1 MMKVKTHHFV
11 CIFLALL
18 TVPLF
23 ASFWISYKILGDIY
37 LFRPWLILTE
47 YNSLPADS
55 SSMALKAGFVGALAI
70 GALLMYLFEGVIF
83 GVKTTD
89 SHGDARWSTRREAKT
104 ANLMQSWG
112 VVLGKYGR
120 PKSSAPILRTNE
132 VDFSNILLSAP
143 PRSGKGVGV
152 IIPTLLE
159 YPGSVIVYDVKGE
172 NYERTAR
179 MRKSLGDEVYVISPF
194 DMDLEHTPEHG
205 HELHRK
211 SHSFNP
217 LIEIKEMED
226 LEDRLIALRGVTDAL
241 LSVAGGSASLTSL
254 LEDGRKILIAAMAVV
269 CAQEHP
275 SLGKVADLLTPKPGN
290 DGETP
295 DYKTRLTELAQ
306 LAPDQI
312 SKNNLLSAAGN
323 DNKQIGIYLSV
334 VESAGFGAWSNPA
347 IIRASEKNDIDLT
360 SLRNKPQSIY
370 IAIPPQYRDAA
381 APFVRLL
388 IQTAINRMRT
398 YSQPKR
404 KDGKVLPVLF
414 MIDEFHTLGHMKAVV
429 DGLTNL
435 PGYGGRMC
443 LVVQSP
449 ESLDEHYGKTGA
461 AVMMDSIQLQL
472 WMAPNAEETKMSLSK
487 ALGQK
492 TIASASVSGKSMG
505 SKDSGKSHSY
515 SEKGRALMTPEELG
529 RLEKTKLIIIPQNQR
544 PILASKMV
552 YYEDQHFSGVYASQE
567 NLPWPEIPN
576 IKTRAATSYKSFLMG
591 ASDVVQAAD
600 GDSDEEEHGE
610 VFVRTPAPDT
620 GEGEEQTPAPTVDY
634 SMFEDAP
641 DENDAGLAKL
651 DYLLATVKAPD
662 YEDQLNA
669 VLGMIPPDY
678 SPDFSQ
684 LRMRLS
690 AEDMIERL
698 MPLVEAEKVAVRHRR
713 EA

>member
-1 MMKVKTHHFV
+1 MKVKTHHFV

-226 LEDRLIALRGVTDAL
+226 LEDRLIALRGVTDA
-241 LSVAGGSASLTSL
+241 S
-254 LEDGRKILIAAMAVV
+254 
-269 CAQEHP
+269 
-275 SLGKVADLLTPKPGN
+275 
-290 DGETP
+290 
-295 DYKTRLTELAQ
+295 
-306 LAPDQI
+306 
-312 SKNNLLSAAGN
+312 
-323 DNKQIGIYLSV
+323 
-334 VESAGFGAWSNPA
+334 
-347 IIRASEKNDIDLT
+347 
-360 SLRNKPQSIY
+360 
-370 IAIPPQYRDAA
+370 
-381 APFVRLL
+381 
-388 IQTAINRMRT
+388 
-398 YSQPKR
+398 
-404 KDGKVLPVLF
+404 
-414 MIDEFHTLGHMKAVV
+414 
-429 DGLTNL
+429 
-435 PGYGGRMC
+435 
-443 LVVQSP
+443 
-449 ESLDEHYGKTGA
+449 
-461 AVMMDSIQLQL
+461 
-472 WMAPNAEETKMSLSK
+472 
-487 ALGQK
+487 
-492 TIASASVSGKSMG
+492 
-505 SKDSGKSHSY
+505 
-515 SEKGRALMTPEELG
+515 
-529 RLEKTKLIIIPQNQR
+529 
-544 PILASKMV
+544 
-552 YYEDQHFSGVYASQE
+552 
-567 NLPWPEIPN
+567 
-576 IKTRAATSYKSFLMG
+576 
-591 ASDVVQAAD
+591 
-600 GDSDEEEHGE
+600 
-610 VFVRTPAPDT
+610 
-620 GEGEEQTPAPTVDY
+620 
-634 SMFEDAP
+634 
-641 DENDAGLAKL
+641 
-651 DYLLATVKAPD
+651 
-662 YEDQLNA
+662 
-669 VLGMIPPDY
+669 
-678 SPDFSQ
+678 
-684 LRMRLS
+684 
-690 AEDMIERL
+690 
-698 MPLVEAEKVAVRHRR
+698 
-713 EA
+713 